1 MSKPYST
8 HYMSKLFGQGRKY
21 LSTKAYIEIKVN
33 YKPAMW
39 HQASRLISLG
49 FRFSSLKNRCAGIY
63 LSGCLGGF
71 NGCTAY
77 VKPVAQGLT
86 YGEIMCQ

>member
-21 LSTKAYIEIKVN
+21 LSTKTHIEIKVY

-39 HQASRLISLG
+39 HQASHLISPG
-49 FRFSSLKNRCAGIY
+49 FRFSSLKKMDVLVY
-63 LSGCLGGF
+63 TS
-71 NGCTAY
+71 
-77 VKPVAQGLT
+77 VAV
-86 YGEIMCQ
+86 